1 MKILALEKEMPGVT
15 DDHYAPHLKDE
26 AIHVYDLYK
35 SGTIREIYFRKNE
48 SSAVL
53 IMECKDETEA
63 QNYLNDFP
71 LVRNKLIDF
80 EIIPLIPYPGFDRIL
95 TNL

>member
-1 MKILALEKEMPGVT
+1 MKILAIEREIPGT
-15 DDHYAPHLKDE
+15 NSEHFTPHLKDE

-35 SGTIREIYFRKNE
+35 NGIIREIYFHKNE

-53 IMECKDETEA
+53 IMECENQDDARKYLDE
-63 QNYLNDFP
+63 FP
-71 LVRNKLIDF
+71 LVKNHLIEF

>member
-1 MKILALEKEMPGVT
+1 MKILAIEKEMPGT
-15 DDHYAPHLKDE
+15 TSENFAPHLKDE

-35 SGTIREIYFRKNE
+35 CGIIREIYFRKNE

-53 IMECKDETEA
+53 MMECKDEIEA
-63 QNYLNDFP
+63 KNYLNEFP
-71 LVRNKLIDF
+71 LVKNKLINFD
-80 EIIPLIPYPGFDRIL
+80 IIPLIPYPGFDRIL